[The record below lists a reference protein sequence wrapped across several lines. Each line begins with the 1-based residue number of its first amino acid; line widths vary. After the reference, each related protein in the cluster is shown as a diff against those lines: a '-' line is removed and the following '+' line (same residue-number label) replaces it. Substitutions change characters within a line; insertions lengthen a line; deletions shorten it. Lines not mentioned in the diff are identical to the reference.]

1 MSSAVLSRVA
11 RASLAGAQ
19 ACRVRP
25 VRALPAV
32 HFRPAVSAFSTAGRK
47 LADVDA
53 HDPHHEESFEEFTAR
68 YAKRK
73 TETWSSPACTTSANC
88 LKPADHPPSDHMRN
102 YIPLTGDLMQIREGV

>member
-73 TETWSSPACTTSANC
+73 TRRTRDMVLPGLHNNQRKLPQTCRSPSERSHTQQDTTN
-88 LKPADHPPSDHMRN
+88 
-102 YIPLTGDLMQIREGV
+102 G